1 MIKLQPYFDT
11 TITVSQKTE
20 EIPDPDPGDKPTG
33 ETTKDFELTDG
44 MSGKEITVANE
55 GDVVSATFTPPADG
69 YYRVDIRDIRDI
81 SDYEAYVSTSLY
93 RDDNEDNITTTS
105 SDALTWKL
113 EKGKKYTYQF
123 ELQEEETDDYIR
135 GSFKV
140 SFRKVEIKTIKNIE
154 LVLKDEYQESDCT
167 MLDDLGDFYNTKIT
181 YQDGLSK
188 IYERLG
194 GTDEF
199 GNQWDTTDKEDESTS
214 YTSKAIKHRYP
225 SGIVEQERVT
235 GMISASS
242 RLIFRHWLLLTS
254 LQLIKRQCHLKMK
267 QTGNITDLLHQKQE
281 PTGLT
286 VR

>member
-1 MIKLQPYFDT
+1 MMPKRQCWYEYNLYKELNLAAGQSCVIKLQPYFDT

-69 YYRVDIRDIRDI
+69 YYRVDIRDI

-105 SDALTWKL
+105 SDELIWKL

-154 LVLKDEYQESDCT
+154 LVLKDEYQ
-167 MLDDLGDFYNTKIT
+167 
-181 YQDGLSK
+181 
-188 IYERLG
+188 
-194 GTDEF
+194 
-199 GNQWDTTDKEDESTS
+199 
-214 YTSKAIKHRYP
+214 A
-225 SGIVEQERVT
+225 V
-235 GMISASS
+235 
-242 RLIFRHWLLLTS
+242 
-254 LQLIKRQCHLKMK
+254 
-267 QTGNITDLLHQKQE
+267 
-281 PTGLT
+281 
-286 VR
+286 